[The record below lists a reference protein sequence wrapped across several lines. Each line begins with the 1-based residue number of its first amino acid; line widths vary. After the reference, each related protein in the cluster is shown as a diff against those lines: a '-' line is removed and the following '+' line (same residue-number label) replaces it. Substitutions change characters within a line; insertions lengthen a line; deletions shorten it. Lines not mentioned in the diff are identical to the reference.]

1 MKKASKNKKVLFLA
15 LLALLVVGVG
25 GFVYYRETLS
35 NKEVI
40 DNINRVDYGPPTEEE
55 QKAGDA
61 IKEEL
66 DEDEQQE
73 PAPSD
78 QKQNAT
84 VVITDVGQYGDKIEV
99 RAFTEHYEDGTC
111 TVIFTKGS
119 ESFSVD
125 TPAYRD
131 ATTTTCTNPN
141 IDRSRFASSGVW
153 KVQITY
159 ESSKALGSSEVKEIT
174 IQ

>member
-15 LLALLVVGVG
+15 LLALVVTGVSA
-25 GFVYYRETLS
+25 FAYYRFTRPDV
-35 NKEVI
+35 EVI
-40 DNINRVDYGPPTEEE
+40 DDINRVNYGPPTEEE
-55 QKAGDA
+55 QLAGDK
-61 IKEEL
+61 IKEGL
-66 DEDEQQE
+66 SEDREENQS
-73 PAPSD
+73 PPD
-78 QKQNAT
+78 QKQTA
-84 VVITDVGQYGDKIEV
+84 VVIITGVGQYGDKVEV

-111 TVIFTKGS
+111 TVTFTKGS

-141 IDRSRFASSGVW
+141 IDRSRFSSSGVW
-153 KVQITY
+153 KAQITY
-159 ESSKALGSSEVKEIT
+159 ESPNASGSSEIKEIT